1 MWFSEEHTLLQRY
14 LIVGHG
20 SKGLELPHIFSD
32 SGEQILP
39 VFSSE
44 EAAQEFLALS
54 SLGKR
59 WYVRVF
65 SCGELVSVIFAFHT
79 GMKGVL
85 LDPQPGSLS
94 GDVMVS
100 LVGRDDFVS
109 SLLKNPKLPSCRRRT
124 SLAFGPSRIPASRIG
139 RLDPR

>member
-1 MWFSEEHTLLQRY
+1 LIESRSTGRSHGHAVWFSEEHTRLQHY
-14 LIVGHG
+14 LIVGHV

-32 SGEQILP
+32 SGEEILP

-59 WYVRVF
+59 WYVRGF
-65 SCGELVSVIFAFHT
+65 SGGELVSVIFAFHT

-85 LDPQPGSLS
+85 LDPQPGALS

-100 LVGRDDFVS
+100 LVGGMLSWVHCS
-109 SLLKNPKLPSCRRRT
+109 KNEANPVCRF
-124 SLAFGPSRIPASRIG
+124 SQ
-139 RLDPR
+139 

>member
-1 MWFSEEHTLLQRY
+1 MIESRGTGSHRSGVWFSEKHTLLQCY
-14 LIVGHG
+14 LLVGHG

-32 SGEQILP
+32 SGEVILP

-59 WYVRVF
+59 WYVRGF
-65 SCGELVSVIFAFHT
+65 SGGELVSVIFAFHSR
-79 GMKGVL
+79 MKGVL
-85 LDPQPGSLS
+85 LDPQPGVLS

-100 LVGRDDFVS
+100 SLVGRDAFVS
-109 SLLKNPKLPSCRRRT
+109 SLLKTRSYR
-124 SLAFGPSRIPASRIG
+124 LAVGA
-139 RLDPR
+139 RL